1 MLTYEYLL
9 SMPTAYFIHRE
20 AQSADKPATRKSRGL
35 YGSFYGL
42 LAPIVHIVGNSYE
55 GKRWPTSE
63 HSIGYE
69 KDSDMELKSLEVDFS
84 RIKYWASRLNPQV
97 VIEEP
102 EARGQYIREVL

>member
-42 LAPIVHIVGNSYE
+42 LAPIVHIV
-55 GKRWPTSE
+55 RQ
-63 HSIGYE
+63 HS
-69 KDSDMELKSLEVDFS
+69 
-84 RIKYWASRLNPQV
+84 P
-97 VIEEP
+97 
-102 EARGQYIREVL
+102 